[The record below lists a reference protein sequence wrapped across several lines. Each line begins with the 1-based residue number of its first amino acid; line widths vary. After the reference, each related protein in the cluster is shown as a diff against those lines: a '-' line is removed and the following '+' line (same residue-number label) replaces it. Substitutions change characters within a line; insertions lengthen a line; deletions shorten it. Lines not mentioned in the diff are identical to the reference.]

1 MSYCIMVYVR
11 NQKCSTFTRET
22 GTQPVEYGIAAGN
35 RMAGLS
41 STYEKS
47 NRNESDRIESHRIAS
62 NRMEWNRKER
72 KRIEQLQI

>member
-1 MSYCIMVYVR
+1 MR
-11 NQKCSTFTRET
+11 NQKCSTFTRGT

-62 NRMEWNRKER
+62 NRIESNGMESQGEETNRATSN
-72 KRIEQLQI
+72 LD